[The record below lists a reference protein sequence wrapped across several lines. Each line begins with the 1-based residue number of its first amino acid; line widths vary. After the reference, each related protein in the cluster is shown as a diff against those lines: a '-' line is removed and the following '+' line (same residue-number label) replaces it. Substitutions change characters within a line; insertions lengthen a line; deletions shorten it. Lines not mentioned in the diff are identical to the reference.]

1 MTLNKGNI
9 KTGLGLQSLYQTVDT
24 FQYMRIG
31 EVVSVEDD
39 KSLGRIQVK
48 LTGTDNIVSENEVSY
63 CYPLLPKHLLVQP
76 KKGEAVIVFIYSR
89 EKQYTDRFYIGPITS
104 QSDKLIKDDYGTSA
118 LAGLSIGPQAANV
131 NFKRIPEITGVFPD
145 EQDISIQGRYN
156 TDITQKENEILL
168 RAGKFVTSSP
178 SSDNIYNFK
187 FNKKTQAY
195 IQIKN
200 EVFTNKEK
208 TTKGTV
214 TNIVANKIN
223 LLTHADGS
231 PSFDLTNQT
240 NLIDDDT
247 LAKILSSPSEG
258 GAHPLPFGD
267 VLITYLRL
275 LKDALFYH
283 VHNGSGNPATD
294 LTISGNKQALAAFK
308 KQADDLERRMLSN
321 NIRIN

>member
-1 MTLNKGNI
+1 MTLNKGNL
-9 KTGLGLQSLYQTVDT
+9 KTGLGLQSVYQTVDT
-24 FQYMRIG
+24 FQQIRHG
-31 EVVSVEDD
+31 KVVSVEDD
-39 KSLGRIQVK
+39 KFLGRIKVK
-48 LTGTDNIVSENEVSY
+48 LTGTDNVLLENDISY
-63 CYPLLPKHLLVQP
+63 CFPLLPKHLSVQP
-76 KKGEAVIVFIYSR
+76 KEGEAVIVFIYSR
-89 EKQYTDRFYIGPITS
+89 NNQYTDRFYIGPIIS
-104 QSDKLIKDDYGTSA
+104 QPDKLDKDNFDGSA
-118 LAGLSIGPQAANV
+118 LAGFSFGTQAANV
-131 NFKRIPEITGVFPD
+131 NIKRIPELDGVFPD
-145 EQDISIQGRYN
+145 EKDISIQGRYN
-156 TDITQKENEILL
+156 TDITQKHNEILL
-168 RAGKFVTSSP
+168 RAGKFVESSP
-178 SSDNIYNFK
+178 SADNSYKIK
-187 FNKKTQAY
+187 FNQKTQAY

-223 LLTHADGS
+223 LLTHAEGS
-231 PSFDLTNQT
+231 PSFDLTNNK

-294 LTISGNKQALAAFK
+294 LTLSGNKQALAAFK